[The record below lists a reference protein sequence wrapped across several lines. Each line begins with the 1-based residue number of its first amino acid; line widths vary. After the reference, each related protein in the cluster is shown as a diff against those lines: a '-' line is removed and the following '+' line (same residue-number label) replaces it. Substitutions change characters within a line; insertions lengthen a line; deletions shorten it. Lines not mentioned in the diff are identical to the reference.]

1 MLIKKRGVVV
11 LLIQIKDLIDQG
23 YTLKKI
29 ASILNKDYEE
39 IKKIMKDLK
48 YSNNTEEREEYERL
62 KKQLNVNRNNS
73 LKEAGRKNKNNLPK
87 VMGFKGNI
95 IDLLKT
101 EKIDVGKG
109 AELLNVSLN
118 AMLNLIREENHRTPN
133 SVLQNIIEEYKEK
146 DLFLNKGY
154 ASKSSELHT
163 EIVMVALTF
172 RVSKENMCQVLQTS
186 LEDIETVYRYFPDLS
201 QCFYCLEE
209 ETINEKKELKDL
221 AFHKAQMYFKTRRL
235 YLQNG
240 AIAKEKRDILKVKAY
255 EERLQDL
262 RHSIMDTSINGL
274 KTKPCLN
281 EEEIKRVI
289 DYRIKYSLN
298 LNFICHTFPI
308 SHQTIEKY
316 EERLILNDE
325 TGYYQEKLAFLHHK
339 YATIASSFYN
349 GAPRK

>member
-48 YSNNTEEREEYERL
+48 YSNSTEEREEYERL

-133 SVLQNIIEEYKEK
+133 PVLQNIIEEYKEK

-163 EIVMVALTF
+163 E
-172 RVSKENMCQVLQTS
+172 K
-186 LEDIETVYRYFPDLS
+186 
-201 QCFYCLEE
+201 
-209 ETINEKKELKDL
+209 
-221 AFHKAQMYFKTRRL
+221 
-235 YLQNG
+235 
-240 AIAKEKRDILKVKAY
+240 
-255 EERLQDL
+255 
-262 RHSIMDTSINGL
+262 SIMDTSINGL

-325 TGYYQEKLAFLHHK
+325 MGYYQEKLAFLHHK
-339 YATIASSFYN
+339 YATIARSFYN